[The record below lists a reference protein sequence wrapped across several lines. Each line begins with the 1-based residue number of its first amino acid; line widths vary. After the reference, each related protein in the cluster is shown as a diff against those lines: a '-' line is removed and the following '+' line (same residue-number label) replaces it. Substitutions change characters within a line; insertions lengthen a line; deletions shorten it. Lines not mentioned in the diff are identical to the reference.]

1 MYSWLSIVQLII
13 EISMPNHQ
21 SALNFL
27 TKDYLPNPLP
37 QTTEPETSSHYD
49 TVTETENQT
58 ATEQE
63 NNDSASSSSD
73 TETESS
79 ASEPDSVIKNPD
91 AQQND
96 DQE

>member
-1 MYSWLSIVQLII
+1 MSFFEVFDAWPCFNCFKFFL
-13 EISMPNHQ
+13 PNDK
-21 SALNFL
+21 SAINFQ
-27 TKDYLPNPLP
+27 NPLP

-63 NNDSASSSSD
+63 NNDSSSSD

-79 ASEPDSVIKNPD
+79 ASEPDSVIKNPNTK
-91 AQQND
+91 QD
-96 DQE
+96 DQQ